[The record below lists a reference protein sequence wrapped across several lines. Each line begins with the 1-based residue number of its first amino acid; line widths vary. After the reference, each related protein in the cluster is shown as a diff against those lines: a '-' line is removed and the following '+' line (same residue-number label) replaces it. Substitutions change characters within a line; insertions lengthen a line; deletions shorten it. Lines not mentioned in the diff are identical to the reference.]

1 MSGRGDGS
9 VGVSCVKREVDEGGC
24 RELGEGVRGVGRV
37 RDVKLELGKRVRGAK
52 LEWRWER

>member
-24 RELGEGVRGVGRV
+24 RELGERVRGVGRV

-52 LEWRWER
+52 VEWR